1 MSKDKNS
8 TSFQAYFISGIV
20 ILFFG
25 LLYLFLSDSF
35 NVGFNKDNSQ
45 PTSVT
50 TPPLST
56 LPLASLQNYS
66 TKLQQQAS
74 IDRVDTL
81 ESKGADD
88 TQKVG
93 ITSQSPA
100 NIDSQVTQQQQ
111 NSNGLVYKL
120 PDGAEVTI
128 STQGFA
134 NKFKQAI
141 ENEAT
146 GKPIIFDRVYFVSG
160 SDKLDKQSNHQISET
175 AALLNAYQKI
185 NIAIRGHSDN
195 KGSFKKNSIL
205 SLLRS
210 GNMKKALVNLGIDSK
225 RIQIEGIGDQEPIA
239 SNKTKRGRRN
249 NRRIDLIIKQ

>member
-1 MSKDKNS
+1 MSKDKKS

-20 ILFFG
+20 ILFLG

-45 PTSVT
+45 PTAVT
-50 TPPLST
+50 TPPVST
-56 LPLASLQNYS
+56 LPIASLQNHA

-74 IDRVDTL
+74 VDTL
-81 ESKGADD
+81 ESKDATD

-100 NIDSQVTQQQQ
+100 NIDSQATQQQ

-120 PDGAEVTI
+120 PNGAEVTI
-128 STQGFA
+128 STEGFA

-160 SDKLDKQSNHQISET
+160 SDKIDKQSNHQISET
-175 AALLNAYQKI
+175 AALLNAYPKI

-195 KGSFKKNSIL
+195 KGSFKTNSIL

-210 GNMKKALVNLGIDSK
+210 GNMKKAVVDLGIDSK

-249 NRRIDLIIKQ
+249 NRRIDLIIKK